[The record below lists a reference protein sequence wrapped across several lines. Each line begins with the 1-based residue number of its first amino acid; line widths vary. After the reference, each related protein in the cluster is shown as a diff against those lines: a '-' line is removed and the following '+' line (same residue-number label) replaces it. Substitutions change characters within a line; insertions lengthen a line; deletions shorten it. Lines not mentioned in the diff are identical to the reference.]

1 MTSTDTSYPDID
13 VWAAAAR
20 ARVPGFCKR
29 HFGPVG
35 TVRLHRAALGWDMLR
50 APFNILI
57 ALPYVLIRLTGT
69 LLRGVGLRRA
79 GDWVL
84 ARPILLRTA
93 VAARVEALIVTE
105 VLGELPIVQTDAAPR
120 DAETGAETDAETVAE
135 ASDVPSP
142 DDTLR
147 EYSGTRSA
155 MADITTSLG
164 TLGTGAVVFQT
175 VTPGIVS
182 LAPILAITY
191 AQSVAVAAFP
201 LGGFLGSTWYWMFP
215 AQAPIWLMGLAA
227 FGLATLAAMI
237 ATFAGI
243 LADPVQ
249 LWTGLHRRRLNR
261 MIDAVAE
268 DLRTGRRGHFAAR
281 EHYVARLADVSDVG
295 LAVLRLFR
303 P

>member
-1 MTSTDTSYPDID
+1 MTDTVPSYPDID
-13 VWAAAAR
+13 QWAAAAR

-69 LLRGVGLRRA
+69 LLRVAGLHRA
-79 GDWVL
+79 GEWLL

-105 VLGELPIVQTDAAPR
+105 VLGDLPQTPPDSAPADSKPSDAR
-120 DAETGAETDAETVAE
+120 TDDATPTE
-135 ASDVPSP
+135 
-142 DDTLR
+142 DTLR
-147 EYSGTRSA
+147 DYSGTRSA

-164 TLGTGAVVFQT
+164 TLGTGALAFQT

-215 AQAPIWLMGLAA
+215 AQAPVWLMGLAA
-227 FGLATLAAMI
+227 VALATLAALI

-261 MIDAVAE
+261 LIDAVAE